1 MEKQPPSSTG
11 TAPRATSTLSIH
23 PAAVEACQTGQG
35 SLLRDLIQQNIVFDT
50 TSYTDW
56 MRSFHRN
63 LHLPDCKESII
74 VRELV
79 RIAALHRHERVVE
92 YLLAY
97 GHLPGTDRVSDAIKL
112 GSREALE
119 FFISL
124 DPLLPRRARY
134 HFESYMNVGIP
145 LPEWK
150 AMLAIE
156 TLLHHG
162 GDPNRPS
169 SLMGA
174 AVPAGNPRV
183 IALIDAYGGLPDK
196 ATYVGRAAE
205 AGSIE
210 LV

>member
-1 MEKQPPSSTG
+1 
-11 TAPRATSTLSIH
+11 
-23 PAAVEACQTGQG
+23 
-35 SLLRDLIQQNIVFDT
+35 
-50 TSYTDW
+50 
-56 MRSFHRN
+56 
-63 LHLPDCKESII
+63 
-74 VRELV
+74 
-79 RIAALHRHERVVE
+79 
-92 YLLAY
+92 
-97 GHLPGTDRVSDAIKL
+97 
-112 GSREALE
+112 
-119 FFISL
+119 
-124 DPLLPRRARY
+124 
-134 HFESYMNVGIP
+134 MNVGIP

-156 TLLHHG
+156 TLLYHG